1 MRMLYVVH
9 IVAGSLSLVCGYVAL
24 FAAKGATVHRR
35 SGTVFVYAMLTMA
48 IFGAMLAAIH
58 ANIWSVI
65 NVPAGLMTAYLV
77 ATSLTTVRPP
87 AWWSPRVGGALMLL
101 AAVIGATMLTLGIAA
116 IAGGG
121 SWNGIPAFPF
131 FLFGVVGALG
141 SIGDLR
147 TLRAGAL
154 RGAPRLTRHL
164 WRMTFALF
172 IAAMSF
178 FIGQQGVIPKAI
190 RIPAL
195 LATPVVIVLV
205 TMVYWL
211 WRVRIRRSLRGMV
224 VGRVPEPVQ

>member
-48 IFGAMLAAIH
+48 IFGATLAAIH

-147 TLRAGAL
+147 M
-154 RGAPRLTRHL
+154 P
-164 WRMTFALF
+164 FALDPG
-172 IAAMSF
+172 A
-178 FIGQQGVIPKAI
+178 
-190 RIPAL
+190 
-195 LATPVVIVLV
+195 
-205 TMVYWL
+205 
-211 WRVRIRRSLRGMV
+211 RRHR
-224 VGRVPEPVQ
+224 RR